1 MFSSLRE
8 WWNRPPALTRILE
21 ALSHDEWRA
30 PWDVIKTARVSI
42 GGFYSRVFELERDGI
57 VESKWDDGPIPAS
70 RMGRRRRLYR
80 LAK

>member
-1 MFSSLRE
+1 MFSSLQE
-8 WWNRPPALTRILE
+8 WWNRPPAMERIIK
-21 ALSHDEWRA
+21 ALSPDEWRA
-30 PWDVIKTARVSI
+30 PLDVIKAARVSI

-70 RMGRRRRLYR
+70 RKGYRRRLYR